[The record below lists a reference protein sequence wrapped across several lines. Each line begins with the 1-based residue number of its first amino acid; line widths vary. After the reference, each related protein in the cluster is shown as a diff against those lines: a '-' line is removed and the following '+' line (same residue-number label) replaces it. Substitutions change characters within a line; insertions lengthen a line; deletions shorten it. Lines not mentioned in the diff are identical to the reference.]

1 LRRSPRLDG
10 GATVIRLLHAI
21 HDFLPR
27 HRAGSEIYA
36 FGLCRELARRHL
48 VTVLCAEY
56 DPGRR
61 HGSLT
66 WRSYEDLPV
75 VELVNNWTFSS
86 FEDAH
91 RSPAIATTL
100 EHVLRAVQPDILHVH
115 NLLNLSLELPALAK
129 RQGIPTVATLH
140 DFTLVCPSGGQRV
153 HLAGQHVCQDIDTA
167 RCARC
172 FTESPFYRQMVFGQV
187 AGRAGTFGIS
197 ATVGR
202 ALLRRLPAAT
212 RAVERAVGR
221 SVGRPISPDQ
231 IDARL
236 DTARSVFE
244 AIDLFVAPSAALAA
258 DFQRFGLAADKL
270 EVSDYGFAPL
280 ERMPR
285 SAGNGRLRFGF
296 VGTLA
301 WYKGVHVLLEAAR
314 RLPGE
319 RIEVQIFG
327 DVNTFPDYTATL
339 RGLAE
344 GLPVRFMG
352 AFDNAQAAAVYADI
366 DVLVVPSL
374 WPENS
379 PLVIHEAFMAGVPV
393 VGARQGGIPGL
404 VTHDMNGLLYDAFSP
419 SELAAALGALM
430 DDPGRLG
437 RLAAGAGA
445 FTVKTLED
453 DAREWE
459 ARYARVLDRVG
470 GRPART

>member
-1 LRRSPRLDG
+1 M
-10 GATVIRLLHAI
+10 RLLHAI

-36 FGLCRELARRHL
+36 LRLCQTLSRRHS

-56 DPGRR
+56 DPARR

-66 WRSYEDLPV
+66 WRAHEDLPV
-75 VELVNNWTFSS
+75 VELVNNWAFSS

-91 RSPAIATTL
+91 GSPAIATTL
-100 EHVLRAVQPDILHVH
+100 EHVLRAVQPDVLHVH
-115 NLLNLSLELPALAK
+115 NLLNLSLDLPRLAK
-129 RQGIPTVATLH
+129 ARGIPTVATLH

-153 HLAGQHVCQDIDTA
+153 HLAEEHVCYDIDTA

-172 FTESPFYRQMVFGQV
+172 FTESPFYRQMVFARVGSQ
-187 AGRAGTFGIS
+187 AGKLGAAATF
-197 ATVGR
+197 GR

-212 RAVERAVGR
+212 RAVERAVGH
-221 SVGRPISPDQ
+221 SVGSAITAGQ

-236 DTARSVFE
+236 AAARSVFE
-244 AIDLFVAPSAALAA
+244 AIDLFVAPSAALGA
-258 DFQRFGLAADKL
+258 DYQRFGLSADKL
-270 EVSDYGFAPL
+270 EVSDYGFARL
-280 ERMPR
+280 ERLPR
-285 SAGNGRLRFGF
+285 SQGGGRLRIGF
-296 VGTLA
+296 VGTLV
-301 WYKGVHVLLEAAR
+301 WHKGVHVLLEASR
-314 RLPGE
+314 RLPPE
-319 RIEVQIFG
+319 RFEVKVFG

-344 GLPVRFMG
+344 GLPAKFMG
-352 AFDNAQAAAVYADI
+352 AFDNAEASAVYADI

-404 VTHDMNGLLYDAFSP
+404 VTHNVNGLLYDAFSP
-419 SELAAALGALM
+419 SALAAALQALI
-430 DDPGRLG
+430 DDPSRLG
-437 RLAAGAGA
+437 RLGAGAAA
-445 FTVKTLED
+445 FTVKTLEE

-459 ARYARVLDRVG
+459 ARYERVLGRVAT
-470 GRPART
+470 PFAPST